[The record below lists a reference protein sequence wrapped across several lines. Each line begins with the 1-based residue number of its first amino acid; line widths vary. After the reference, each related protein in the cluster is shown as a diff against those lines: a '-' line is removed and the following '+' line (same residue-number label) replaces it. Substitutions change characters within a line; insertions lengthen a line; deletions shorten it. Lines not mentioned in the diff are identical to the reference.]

1 MGENAVESRWFPS
14 HRGRPDAGVQLFC
27 LPAAGMG
34 ASAYREWQA
43 ALGPGVEV
51 IAVQLPGRESRF
63 GEQPLSTVDLIVER
77 LTGPLLERADRPFA
91 LFGHSM
97 GALLSFEIA
106 HEAVRRGRPPV
117 RLIVSGLEA
126 AHDRTQVRGTAHEL
140 SESELLEYVLKLG
153 GIPPEGH
160 EYPELVSLFLPTLRA
175 DLAVGETYRYRARP
189 PLPVPITAL
198 AGRDDPMVDHRR
210 FAAWSQLTRTG
221 ARTHLLPGEHF
232 YLDAERQA
240 VLDIIRSAL
249 R

>member
-1 MGENAVESRWFPS
+1 MADKLVGSRWLPP
-14 HRGRPDAGVQLFC
+14 HRSLPDAGVQLFC

-34 ASAYREWQA
+34 ASAYRGWQG
-43 ALGPGVEV
+43 ALGTGVEA
-51 IAVQLPGRESRF
+51 IAVQLPGREMRF
-63 GEQPLSTVDLIVER
+63 DEQPLATAEEIVER

-117 RLIVSGLEA
+117 QLIVSGLEA
-126 AHDRTQVRGTAHEL
+126 AHDRTPVRVNAHEL
-140 SESELLEYVLKLG
+140 PEPELLEYVLKLG

-175 DLAVGETYRYRARP
+175 DLAVGETYRYRERT

-198 AGRDDPMVDHRR
+198 AGRDDPTVDHRR
-210 FAAWSQLTRTG
+210 FAAWSQLTCKG
-221 ARTHLLPGEHF
+221 VRTHLLPGEHF

-240 VLDIIRSAL
+240 VLDIIRSVL